1 METRIQGQSL
11 GRQQAFVQRGK
22 VDRRWETQTTVLA
35 SKEESATVSQFPKG
49 VFKISTLTC
58 VLRPT
63 YLSFIDLRP
72 ARKIDTLTDRSEI
85 SHRSRKTCNFTFDEK
100 RAKFERG
107 RCLPL
112 PDARRTAHNGEEHAV
127 QVEIAEIAFHFDA
140 VQVESHHGNGQIQS
154 AANHVSL
161 ADERLRHAGM
171 HQSAAAAC

>member
-1 METRIQGQSL
+1 VETRIQGQSL
-11 GRQQAFVQRGK
+11 GWQQAFVQRGK
-22 VDRRWETQTTVLA
+22 ADWRWESQTTVLA

-49 VFKISTLTC
+49 VFKISTLSG
-58 VLRPT
+58 LRPT

-72 ARKIDTLTDRSEI
+72 ARKIDTLTGRSEI
-85 SHRSRKTCNFTFDEK
+85 SHRSRKNCNFTFDNK

-154 AANHVSL
+154 AANYVSL
-161 ADERLRHAGM
+161 ADERLRHAGVN
-171 HQSAAAAC
+171 QSAAAAC